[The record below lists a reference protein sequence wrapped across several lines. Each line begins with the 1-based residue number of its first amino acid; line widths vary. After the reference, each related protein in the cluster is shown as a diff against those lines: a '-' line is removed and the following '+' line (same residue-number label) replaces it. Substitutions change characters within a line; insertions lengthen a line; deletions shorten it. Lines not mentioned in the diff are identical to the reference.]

1 MTRQKQLQGMEM
13 DKNIFACMNNFV
25 HNMIACEQALLG
37 VTRGYN
43 YIAVKVTISPKV
55 KSLFFFSCTRVESTG
70 NCYKTIFPIIILM
83 IDHFGQS
90 DYFR

>member
-1 MTRQKQLQGMEM
+1 MTRQKRLQGMEM
-13 DKNIFACMNNFV
+13 DKNIFACINNFA
-25 HNMIACEQALLG
+25 HNMMACEQALLG

-43 YIAVKVTISPKV
+43 YIAVKVTSSPKSQ
-55 KSLFFFSCTRVESTG
+55 KFGFFSCTLVESTG
-70 NCYKTIFPIIILM
+70 NSYKTIFPIIILM

>member
-1 MTRQKQLQGMEM
+1 MTRQKRLQGMEI

-43 YIAVKVTISPKV
+43 KILYCRKSDHQSKKSKVWFFLVAHLWKV
-55 KSLFFFSCTRVESTG
+55 QEMLIKQFFLS
-70 NCYKTIFPIIILM
+70 
-83 IDHFGQS
+83 
-90 DYFR
+90 

>member
-1 MTRQKQLQGMEM
+1 MEI

-43 YIAVKVTISPKV
+43 KILYCRKSDHQSKKSKVW
-55 KSLFFFSCTRVESTG
+55 FFELHTCESTG
-70 NCYKTIFPIIILM
+70 NSYKTIFPIIILM